1 MHDQGDVASDAFA
14 AIFRRA
20 EDGSRVR
27 FRFGETESRSKDDQR
42 GPARSIKTAAAA
54 VKYVFVFLATEEHN
68 DVGEQSDDRNE
79 YHHEGLHAGSP
90 WTNHEVPKSVDDTS
104 GREFT
109 CPGEQEWRS
118 NTEGRQQ
125 RQDEADSGGDS
136 SHLPHSA
143 VGCSLDR
150 QPIQRRLNM

>member
-27 FRFGETESRSKDDQR
+27 FRLCGLHPRDEIA
-42 GPARSIKTAAAA
+42 ARSIKTAAAA

-68 DVGEQSDDRNE
+68 DVGEQSDDRE
-79 YHHEGLHAGSP
+79 KYHHEGLRAGSSR
-90 WTNHEVPKSVDDTS
+90 TNHEVPKSVDDTS

-118 NTEGRQQ
+118 NTEDRQQ
-125 RQDEADSGGDS
+125 RQDEADSCGDS

-150 QPIQRRLNM
+150 QPIQRRLDM